1 MPRPSPHTREYTPG
15 DSAGYGP
22 ADTDAFSGPTGPAA
36 GRILVV
42 AADRAVRRVLTAI
55 LRDAGYDACDAAG
68 SADAREVLAHNPV
81 ALLLSDLGLP
91 GESGLDLVRFARR
104 EHPQTATLLIS
115 ALADPAA
122 EQMATGFG
130 AYRFVSK
137 PVRRSQL
144 LISVMTALWRRD
156 VEARELLIRQDRAE
170 LAKLRTSASPEE
182 PQRLQ
187 EAAAQRRAQ
196 QEQTIH
202 RWAQAAEFRD
212 AALGEHIRRVSR
224 YCAVVGDRLGL
235 DHEMLEVASMLHD
248 VGTLA
253 VPDEILLKPAFL
265 TADDRLAVEA
275 HAEVGYEMLHG
286 SQSTVLELA
295 AVIARTHHEKFDGTG
310 YPHGISGDEIP
321 LEGRI
326 AAVADVF
333 DALTYD
339 RAFRPA
345 WSVETT
351 ITWMQSERGQHFD
364 PLVLDAFITSTRE
377 ILAVREQLPGTQ
389 TGAQLPGT

>member
-1 MPRPSPHTREYTPG
+1 MREYMPG
-15 DSAGYGP
+15 DSAGCGP
-22 ADTDAFSGPTGPAA
+22 ADADALSAPTGPAA

-42 AADRAVRRVLTAI
+42 AADRPVRRVLTAI
-55 LRDAGYDACDAAG
+55 LTDAGYDACDAAG
-68 SADAREVLAHNPV
+68 IADARDVLAHNPV

-104 EHPQTATLLIS
+104 EYPQTATLLIS

-122 EQMATGFG
+122 EQMATQFG

-170 LAKLRTSASPEE
+170 LAKLRASASPEE
-182 PQRLQ
+182 LERLQ

-202 RWAQAAEFRD
+202 RWAQAAEFRE

-224 YCAVVGDRLGL
+224 YCAVVGDKLGL
-235 DHEMLEVASMLHD
+235 DPEMLEVASMLHD
-248 VGTLA
+248 AGTLA

-364 PLVLDAFITSTRE
+364 PRVLDAFIASTRE
-377 ILAVREQLPGTQ
+377 ILAVRAQLPGTE